1 MALPRR
7 QALTH
12 AASMKVAVAV
22 IAVVLA
28 SPAASLAEANAEA
41 IDVQHYSLNLRVDPA
56 SKSLRG
62 VVEIRAKLLA
72 SAPTELALD
81 LARALTVDA
90 VSLSGKPT
98 DFQHHDDQILVAVKE
113 PRRKDEVLSIAVTY
127 HGTPDG
133 KGFTFDERNGQ
144 PAISSYGMPFTAR
157 QWWPSKDDPADK
169 ADSADI
175 AITVP
180 APLTAASNGKLI
192 ATDTNADGTRTF
204 RWRVGYP
211 IYPDTISIAIAEY
224 KVFEDRY
231 RAANGT
237 VMPLQFYVFPPDEE
251 KARRDFSVI
260 PDIMRSHV
268 QRFGEYPFLRE
279 KYGVAEFATYSF
291 REHQT
296 LPSYAEKLIT
306 GDHANDAVLAHEL
319 AHQWFGNSLSV
330 RDWRHVWL
338 NEGFATYAAMLWLE
352 SRKGTAAYRAEM
364 LKTAQDDALQGP
376 VFMTDVTD
384 NKKLFGAATFDK
396 GAWVLHMLRHV
407 MGDQKFFKALRAY
420 VAEYSYRNVTTEDLR
435 AVCERFYGK
444 SLEWFFAQWI
454 HGVSRPTYRVSW
466 TAAADR
472 LALTIRQVQA
482 DAPVFTMPIDVQV
495 TTAAGVMRH
504 TVWNDRSEQTFE
516 IPLGRAANGAV
527 ENVLIDPDEWILK
540 HMIDQQ
546 THTVFE
552 LRQYT
557 LHPGQRD
564 VLIDLFDD
572 NFIEGQE
579 ADGMRIIGQYRDLD
593 DPDRFVWLRS
603 FPEMESRAAALTK
616 FYSGP
621 TWKTYGR
628 RAAGTMV
635 DSDNVLLLR
644 PLRPETAF
652 ALSKIALPPPG
663 TRGPGKGLLLAS
675 IVYVERNTPAEFGE
689 FFEKELKPRWEQAGG
704 VPVIAEM
711 VSEHSPNTYASL
723 PVRERENVFV
733 WFSLFPDQASA
744 DQQQRSLGQ
753 SMEWREA
760 AGKLTAWTHHRIE
773 TRRLEPT
780 ARSRLQRG

>member
-1 MALPRR
+1 
-7 QALTH
+7 
-12 AASMKVAVAV
+12 MKVAVAV
-22 IAVVLA
+22 IAVILA
-28 SPAASLAEANAEA
+28 SPAASFAEGNAAA
-41 IDVQHYSLNLRVDPA
+41 IDVQHYSLDLRVDPA

-62 VVEIRAKLLA
+62 RVELRSKLLA
-72 SAPTELALD
+72 SAPTELSLD
-81 LARALTVDA
+81 LSRALTVDA
-90 VSLSGKPT
+90 VALNGKPA
-98 DFQHHDDQILVAVKE
+98 DFEHHDDQIRIAVKE
-113 PRRKDEVLSIAVTY
+113 PHPKAESLSIAVTY

-133 KGFTFDERNGQ
+133 QGFTFTERNGQ

-180 APLTAASNGKLI
+180 MPLTAASNGKLV

-211 IYPDTISIAIAEY
+211 IYPDTVSVAIAEY

-231 RAANGT
+231 QAADGT

-352 SRKGTAAYRAEM
+352 SRKGAAAYRAEM
-364 LKTAQDDALQGP
+364 LKVAQDDALQGP

-444 SLEWFFAQWI
+444 SLEWFFVQWI
-454 HGVSRPTYRVSW
+454 NGVSRPSYRVSW
-466 TAAADR
+466 TAADDR
-472 LALTIRQVQA
+472 LVLTIRQVQS
-482 DAPVFTMPIDVQV
+482 DAPAFTMPIDVQV
-495 TTAAGVMRH
+495 TTSAGATRH
-504 TVWNDRSEQTFE
+504 TVWNDRGEQTFE
-516 IPLGRAANGAV
+516 IPLGRAANGTV
-527 ENVLIDPDEWILK
+527 ENVVIDPDEWILK
-540 HMIDQQ
+540 HRID
-546 THTVFE
+546 
-552 LRQYT
+552 
-557 LHPGQRD
+557 G
-564 VLIDLFDD
+564 
-572 NFIEGQE
+572 
-579 ADGMRIIGQYRDLD
+579 
-593 DPDRFVWLRS
+593 
-603 FPEMESRAAALTK
+603 
-616 FYSGP
+616 
-621 TWKTYGR
+621 
-628 RAAGTMV
+628 
-635 DSDNVLLLR
+635 
-644 PLRPETAF
+644 
-652 ALSKIALPPPG
+652 
-663 TRGPGKGLLLAS
+663 
-675 IVYVERNTPAEFGE
+675 
-689 FFEKELKPRWEQAGG
+689 
-704 VPVIAEM
+704 
-711 VSEHSPNTYASL
+711 
-723 PVRERENVFV
+723 
-733 WFSLFPDQASA
+733 
-744 DQQQRSLGQ
+744 
-753 SMEWREA
+753 
-760 AGKLTAWTHHRIE
+760 
-773 TRRLEPT
+773 
-780 ARSRLQRG
+780 